1 MARVTLTNDGPG
13 DRGMYDA
20 NQQPITIRAGET
32 RENIE
37 LNDADIAYLRE
48 MDERARKQNKRE
60 QLRVVQ
66 PAEQQGTDEVGETN
80 QRVDLT
86 DKPQGE
92 SDIVE
97 QVRES
102 HEKLPAQR
110 AKRLL
115 DQQSSLEHASFMSEA
130 KDILGDNWPGGTPK
144 KTAIVDLLK
153 EAARG

>member
-37 LNDADIAYLRE
+37 LSDADIEHLRQ
-48 MDERARKQNKRE
+48 MDEHAKLQNKRE

-66 PAEQQGTDEVGETN
+66 PAEEHRGTAKVVDVSEAEGLRNEHE
-80 QRVDLT
+80 RVDLT

-92 SDIVE
+92 TGIVE

-110 AKRLL
+110 AR
-115 DQQSSLEHASFMSEA
+115 
-130 KDILGDNWPGGTPK
+130 
-144 KTAIVDLLK
+144 K